1 MTEEKLKEERVD
13 RIFKRLVQ
21 IEHALADLHLAET
34 NLRKERTAL
43 WDEYRGLIA
52 ADLEVESEPA
62 VAASGVS
69 G

>member
-1 MTEEKLKEERVD
+1 MMVKKLEED
-13 RIFKRLVQ
+13 RKDAIIRRLSQ
-21 IEHALADLHLAET
+21 IDAALGDLHLTET

-52 ADLEVESEPA
+52 ADLEVKSEPVA
-62 VAASGVS
+62 VSSGVS

>member
-1 MTEEKLKEERVD
+1 MTEKKPNEERVD

-21 IEHALADLHLAET
+21 IEHALTDLHLAVG
-34 NLRKERTAL
+34 NLREERTAL

-52 ADLEVESEPA
+52 ADLEVKSEPA
-62 VAASGVS
+62 AVSSGVS